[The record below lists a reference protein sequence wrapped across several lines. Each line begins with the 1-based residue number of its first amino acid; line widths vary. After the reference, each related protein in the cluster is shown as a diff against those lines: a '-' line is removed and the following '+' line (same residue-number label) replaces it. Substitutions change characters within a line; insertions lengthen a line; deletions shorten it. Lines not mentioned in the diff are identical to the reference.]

1 MCERGEVVGLLSL
14 PEEVL
19 IKIAQ
24 HLGKWLQ
31 LAQACSVADPH
42 FLYLNLNPGFAES
55 GSRISRIRSQALLNS
70 KTGFAESGSWLC

>member
-1 MCERGEVVGLLSL
+1 MCEREEVGLLSL

-19 IKIAQ
+19 IKIAL

-31 LAQACSVADPH
+31 LAH

-55 GSRISRIRSQALLNS
+55 RSRIS
-70 KTGFAESGSWLC
+70 

>member
-1 MCERGEVVGLLSL
+1 MYFAFLRQVTEMCERGEVGLLSL

-31 LAQACSVADPH
+31 LAQAV
-42 FLYLNLNPGFAES
+42 
-55 GSRISRIRSQALLNS
+55 SRI
-70 KTGFAESGSWLC
+70 